1 MAKHEVHEEHEN
13 HERWLVSYADFMTLL
28 FALFVVLYAMSA
40 VDSKKVRQVET
51 AVRWA
56 LHIEG
61 DGGGGELPLFRDFP
75 DLGSKS
81 ARVLPPSMSSPGAK
95 VEAIV
100 RRIGRHTGGATH
112 LTAELDG
119 RRLIVRMSAADT
131 FEPGSARLL
140 PSAMASIDY
149 VMGELAT
156 LGQTIRIEGHTDT
169 MKARGIDNW
178 ELSALR
184 AASVAR
190 YAEAA
195 KLLPHERLAIAGY
208 ADTRPLVDNDSEQHR
223 QRNRRID
230 FIVELAAE
238 GG

>member
-1 MAKHEVHEEHEN
+1 MAKHAVHEEHEN

-40 VDSKKVRQVET
+40 VDTKKVRQVET

-61 DGGGGELPLFRDFP
+61 EGGGGELPLFKDYP

-81 ARVLPPSMSSPGAK
+81 ARVLPPTTTSAGSK
-95 VEAIV
+95 VEALV

-119 RRLIVRMSAADT
+119 RRLVVRMSAADT
-131 FEPGSARLL
+131 FEPGSARLV

-149 VMGELAT
+149 VMGELST
-156 LGQTIRIEGHTDT
+156 LGQTIRVEGHTDNT
-169 MKARGIDNW
+169 KSRGMDNW

-195 KLLPHERLAIAGY
+195 RLMPHGRLAIAGY
-208 ADTRPLVDNDSEQHR
+208 ADTRPVDRGDSEEAR
-223 QRNRRID
+223 ARNRRID
-230 FIVELAAE
+230 FVVELSAE
-238 GG
+238 P

>member
-28 FALFVVLYAMSA
+28 FALFVVLYAMSS
-40 VDSKKVRQVET
+40 VDTKKVRQVEV

-61 DGGGGELPLFRDFP
+61 EGGGGELPLFKDFP
-75 DLGSKS
+75 DIGSKS
-81 ARVLPPSMSSPGAK
+81 ARVLPPSLSPVAGGR
-95 VEAIV
+95 VEAMI

-119 RRLIVRMSAADT
+119 RRLVVRMSAADT
-131 FEPGSARLL
+131 FETGSARLV
-140 PSAMASIDY
+140 PAAMASIDY
-149 VMGELAT
+149 VMRELAT
-156 LGQTIRIEGHTDT
+156 LNETIRIEGHTDSQ
-169 MKARGIDNW
+169 KPRGVDNW

-190 YAEAA
+190 YGEAA
-195 KLLPHERLAIAGY
+195 RLLPHNRIAIAGY
-208 ADTRPLVDNDSEQHR
+208 ADTRPVAAEDTDAGR

-230 FIVELAAE
+230 FVVELKADP
-238 GG
+238 